1 MAPDFKIRGNL
12 ELTLNESQLLLDLIH
27 NLCDTSYVLNDEVP
41 QRLQAVR
48 RKVELLNEQLIK
60 DQLNREEWRSTHED

>member
-41 QRLQAVR
+41 QRLQAVS
-48 RKVELLNEQLIK
+48 RKVELLNEQLIR
-60 DQLNREEWRSTHED
+60 DQLNREEWRATHED

>member
-48 RKVELLNEQLIK
+48 RKVELLNEQLIR
-60 DQLNREEWRSTHED
+60 DQLNREEWRATHED